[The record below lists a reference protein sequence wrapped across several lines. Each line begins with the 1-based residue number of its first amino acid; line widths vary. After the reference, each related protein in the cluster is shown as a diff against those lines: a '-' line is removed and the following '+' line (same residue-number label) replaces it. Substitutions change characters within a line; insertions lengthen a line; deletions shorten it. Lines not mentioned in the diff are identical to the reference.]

1 MQTYIATLVNGL
13 TNDIRQVKIESAGPE
28 LAHRDIYF
36 KYADKSEE
44 ITAIVDESGDTL
56 YTDSDGFSTMP
67 DFDPGNRPEEIPVQP
82 DVPLISEEEK
92 EITI

>member
-13 TNDIRQVKIESAGPE
+13 TNDVRQVKIESVGPE

-36 KYADKSEE
+36 KHADKSEE
-44 ITAIVDESGDTL
+44 ITAIVNESGDTL

-67 DFDPGNRPEEIPVQP
+67 DFHPGDRPEEIPVQP